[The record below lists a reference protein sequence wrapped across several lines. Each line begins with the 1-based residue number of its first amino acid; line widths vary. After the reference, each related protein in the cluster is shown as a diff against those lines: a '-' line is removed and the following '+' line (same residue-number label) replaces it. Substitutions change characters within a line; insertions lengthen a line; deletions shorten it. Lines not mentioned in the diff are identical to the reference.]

1 MKLFRLF
8 LFTLLFFQ
16 FINTMNYYLLDDI
29 FNIFDNLKADES
41 DLKIIIEAFSSFFK
55 DIYAFNEVAK
65 NPPQPS
71 FNNEYYEKIDIQEGL
86 KNIKIKDT
94 NMYKFY
100 QEFKLLF
107 DRLGDQHLYIG
118 NQYLEMN
125 DIYFSDPLKLS
136 IKAYENKARMFGD
149 FKFNTTE
156 LLFRNG
162 DLVYKTIENNLDTPI
177 KTINGKDPFDF
188 ITNFAGNYEKLK
200 SPQGTFR
207 YKFYC
212 HNSNL
217 DFYDFPLSK
226 ENLINFTVVYENNDT
241 FSTDYIVYSEKNLTE
256 VNFKENFKSFI
267 SIIKENKSNA
277 NLNTKFN
284 PNNFFIARNEKFFR
298 KLNNPQNFLMEEKKD
313 NSTEKWAYFYSN
325 YIACRVDHNKKVNIY
340 AVTGFG
346 TDGSLEYS
354 QTIKKC
360 TFLFDKN
367 KYPIIV
373 VNVMNPGGLVY
384 NSQYLLESLNP
395 NIELNLYGLVR
406 KKVLAKENQL
416 TKDFSLIMVD
426 TKNCEPFGYKPLL
439 KSEKK
444 VDYGS
449 SVSDTL
455 LGPFIFNGRSFVISI
470 NDLKKNLKNPRKPTE
485 ILIYT
490 DGFSYSATS
499 LLLKYMQYNG
509 GAITAGY
516 FCNPNLDNIPYDSS
530 LSPSSIFTEQIL
542 KLLDHKEYKTLNSTY
557 NYSMIIAVTQMF
569 YTLNDFK
576 RPLEYEVTPVDEKV
590 NIYFDK
596 VYKEGVNLVPEEF
609 DIFIN
614 DSLKIFEK
622 YKTQCNPDNKKLLL
636 ITSECDGKFGEHAHG
651 GYECGDDGLWTNN
664 CVASYCDIGYVYDF
678 DKKICVENVCKPE
691 NVFLNLTIAVIF
703 IIVGIIIIIIALCMC
718 IKINEKRR
726 KKRMAILANNNNTES
741 LGIDQNKKENLVE

>member
-118 NQYLEMN
+118 NEYLEMN
-125 DIYFSDPLKLS
+125 DIYFSAPLKLS

-267 SIIKENKSNA
+267 
-277 NLNTKFN
+277 
-284 PNNFFIARNEKFFR
+284 NF
-298 KLNNPQNFLMEEKKD
+298 QN
-313 NSTEKWAYFYSN
+313 
-325 YIACRVDHNKKVNIY
+325 I
-340 AVTGFG
+340 
-346 TDGSLEYS
+346 
-354 QTIKKC
+354 
-360 TFLFDKN
+360 
-367 KYPIIV
+367 
-373 VNVMNPGGLVY
+373 
-384 NSQYLLESLNP
+384 
-395 NIELNLYGLVR
+395 
-406 KKVLAKENQL
+406 
-416 TKDFSLIMVD
+416 
-426 TKNCEPFGYKPLL
+426 
-439 KSEKK
+439 
-444 VDYGS
+444 
-449 SVSDTL
+449 
-455 LGPFIFNGRSFVISI
+455 
-470 NDLKKNLKNPRKPTE
+470 
-485 ILIYT
+485 
-490 DGFSYSATS
+490 
-499 LLLKYMQYNG
+499 
-509 GAITAGY
+509 
-516 FCNPNLDNIPYDSS
+516 
-530 LSPSSIFTEQIL
+530 
-542 KLLDHKEYKTLNSTY
+542 
-557 NYSMIIAVTQMF
+557 
-569 YTLNDFK
+569 
-576 RPLEYEVTPVDEKV
+576 
-590 NIYFDK
+590 
-596 VYKEGVNLVPEEF
+596 
-609 DIFIN
+609 
-614 DSLKIFEK
+614 
-622 YKTQCNPDNKKLLL
+622 
-636 ITSECDGKFGEHAHG
+636 
-651 GYECGDDGLWTNN
+651 
-664 CVASYCDIGYVYDF
+664 
-678 DKKICVENVCKPE
+678 
-691 NVFLNLTIAVIF
+691 
-703 IIVGIIIIIIALCMC
+703 
-718 IKINEKRR
+718 
-726 KKRMAILANNNNTES
+726 
-741 LGIDQNKKENLVE
+741 

>member
-1 MKLFRLF
+1 
-8 LFTLLFFQ
+8 
-16 FINTMNYYLLDDI
+16 
-29 FNIFDNLKADES
+29 
-41 DLKIIIEAFSSFFK
+41 
-55 DIYAFNEVAK
+55 
-65 NPPQPS
+65 
-71 FNNEYYEKIDIQEGL
+71 
-86 KNIKIKDT
+86 
-94 NMYKFY
+94 
-100 QEFKLLF
+100 
-107 DRLGDQHLYIG
+107 
-118 NQYLEMN
+118 
-125 DIYFSDPLKLS
+125 
-136 IKAYENKARMFGD
+136 
-149 FKFNTTE
+149 
-156 LLFRNG
+156 
-162 DLVYKTIENNLDTPI
+162 
-177 KTINGKDPFDF
+177 
-188 ITNFAGNYEKLK
+188 
-200 SPQGTFR
+200 
-207 YKFYC
+207 
-212 HNSNL
+212 
-217 DFYDFPLSK
+217 
-226 ENLINFTVVYENNDT
+226 
-241 FSTDYIVYSEKNLTE
+241 
-256 VNFKENFKSFI
+256 
-267 SIIKENKSNA
+267 
-277 NLNTKFN
+277 
-284 PNNFFIARNEKFFR
+284 
-298 KLNNPQNFLMEEKKD
+298 
-313 NSTEKWAYFYSN
+313 
-325 YIACRVDHNKKVNIY
+325 
-340 AVTGFG
+340 
-346 TDGSLEYS
+346 
-354 QTIKKC
+354 
-360 TFLFDKN
+360 
-367 KYPIIV
+367 
-373 VNVMNPGGLVY
+373 MNPGGLVY

-416 TKDFSLIMVD
+416 TKDFSLIMAD
-426 TKNCEPFGYKPLL
+426 TKNCEPFGYKSLL

-444 VDYGS
+444 VNYGN

-455 LGPFIFNGRSFVISI
+455 LGPFIFNGRSFVTSI

-530 LSPSSIFTEQIL
+530 LSPSSIFSEELL

-557 NYSMIIAVTQMF
+557 NYSMVIAVTQMF

-596 VYKEGVNLVPEEF
+596 IYKEGVNLVPEEF

-691 NVFLNLTIAVIF
+691 NVFLKLTIAVIF
-703 IIVGIIIIIIALCMC
+703 IIVGLIIILIALCMC

-726 KKRMAILANNNNTES
+726 KKRMAIFANNNNTES
-741 LGIDQNKKENLVE
+741 LGIDQNKKENLVK